1 MNTRRIHLLLFPPL
15 QMHPLSKLLALQLHG
30 LELRHQP
37 RKIHW
42 RTRSRAVKEWKK
54 KNNKSEAIIE
64 LMVQGLE
71 IKEAELQQKKKDRET
86 LIRAE
91 EREQRLVDCVELL
104 VKHMVKE

>member
-1 MNTRRIHLLLFPPL
+1 
-15 QMHPLSKLLALQLHG
+15 
-30 LELRHQP
+30 
-37 RKIHW
+37 
-42 RTRSRAVKEWKK
+42 
-54 KNNKSEAIIE
+54 
-64 LMVQGLE
+64 MVQGLE